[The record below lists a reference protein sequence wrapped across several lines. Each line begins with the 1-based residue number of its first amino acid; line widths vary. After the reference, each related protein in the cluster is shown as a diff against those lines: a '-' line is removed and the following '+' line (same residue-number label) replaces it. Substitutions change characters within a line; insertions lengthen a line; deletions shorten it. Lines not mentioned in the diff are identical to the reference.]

1 MNLKTLLCL
10 FLCGIILSSCKND
23 VTDPLKNLEEEK
35 IHFLSLHLYPSTIR
49 MVNIANDSSFFK
61 ATKNVKKAHYLQINL
76 DTPDKV
82 AIYEQWQKEQD
93 FSEWEELI
101 SARMGSNLVSIYTP
115 AEEEDIFFASITS
128 EGMANLIFLEGQV
141 DLNQVTKL
149 MQTGINLGPVTDFL
163 NDKKETEKQREKMK
177 SMRKQMDEIEED
189 SLQDNTATDST
200 ENTEPAI

>member
-1 MNLKTLLCL
+1 MNLKTLPYLLLC
-10 FLCGIILSSCKND
+10 CILLLSCKND
-23 VTDPLKNLEEEK
+23 VTDPLKTLEEEK

-76 DTPDKV
+76 DTPEKT

-101 SARMGSNLVSIYTP
+101 SARMSGSLVSIYTP
-115 AEEEDIFFASITS
+115 AEEKDVFFASITA

-141 DLNQVTKL
+141 DINQVTKL

-177 SMRKQMDEIEED
+177 SMRKQMEDIQDD
-189 SLQDNTATDST
+189 SLQDNSASDSL
-200 ENTEPAI
+200 ESTEPAI